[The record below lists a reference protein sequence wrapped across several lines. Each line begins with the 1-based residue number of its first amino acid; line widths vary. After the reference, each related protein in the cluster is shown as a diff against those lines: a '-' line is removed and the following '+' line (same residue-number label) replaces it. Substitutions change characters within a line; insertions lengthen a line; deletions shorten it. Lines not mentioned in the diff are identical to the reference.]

1 MEAEWGGAGCAPRL
15 SNSFV
20 ALWSNVVLDDAL
32 LLAVSRFMD
41 KVGFVDF
48 PVECVSLHVGDV
60 VH

>member
-1 MEAEWGGAGCAPRL
+1 MHQGWATVSWRE
-15 SNSFV
+15 S

-32 LLAVSRFMD
+32 LLAVSRFLD

-48 PVECVSLHVGDV
+48 PVGCVSLHVGDV